1 MGDIFQSRRW
11 VAPLA
16 AYVVVLQAIVVAVVP
31 VATER
36 PDAAADQ
43 HPLLLQ

>member
-16 AYVVVLQAIVVAVVP
+16 ADVVVLQAIVVAVVP
-31 VATER
+31 VVVRAHRVAT
-36 PDAAADQ
+36 A
-43 HPLLLQ
+43 L